1 MSKQFESFQA
11 LSYDKETFRVRSH
24 RVEGITIT
32 YGFEVPEQKWSLAN
46 DTMYFDEATQIIRD
60 TPEARKL
67 LGKLKKFDKQTIV
80 LFKELEAKRCQ
91 ERHALSDLIVYEQPN
106 WPTD

>member
-1 MSKQFESFQA
+1 MSKQFEPFDA
-11 LSYDKETFRVRSH
+11 LSYDDETFRALRH

-32 YGFEVPEQKWSLAN
+32 YGFGVPEQKWSLAN

-80 LFKELEAKRCQ
+80 LLDELEAKRDQ
-91 ERHALSDLIVYEQPN
+91 ERQALSDLIVYEQPN